1 VRSLSPGTT
10 GIFTSL
16 ARSTRR
22 GLVETAK
29 AAEVNGFST
38 LWLADVRGDLSYLA
52 TALQATEQI
61 TLGSAVLSIWDLD
74 AGLAAKAWSDAD
86 AVGPDRALLG
96 VGVSHPAAGNKP
108 MERLRTYLDTLDATP
123 VPQSFRIIGANS
135 PKMLALAAERSAGAV
150 TQMVT
155 PKRTAQ
161 QRNWLGPEARLATE
175 LKVIWGGTRDAARQ
189 LGRRNLSHY
198 LGLPTYQRN
207 LTAQGFTADDFAD
220 GGSDRLVD
228 ALVAGPTIEDIAARI
243 DEQRDAGADHI
254 CLHVLSETDG
264 APLESWREVAGALSL
279 TPRDG
284 ARR

>member
-1 VRSLSPGTT
+1 MRSLSPGTT

-16 ARSTRR
+16 ARSTRS
-22 GLVETAK
+22 GLAETAK

-38 LWLADVRGDLSYLA
+38 LWLADVRGDLSCLA
-52 TALQATEQI
+52 TVLQATEKI
-61 TLGSAVLSIWDLD
+61 ILGSAVLSIWDLD
-74 AGLAAKAWSDAD
+74 AESAARAWSDAD
-86 AVGPDRALLG
+86 AVAPDRALLG

-108 MERLRTYLDTLDATP
+108 MEHLRTYLDILDATP
-123 VPQSFRIIGANS
+123 VPQAFRIIGANS

-155 PKRTAQ
+155 PNRTAQ
-161 QRNWLGPEARLATE
+161 QRNWLGPDARLATE
-175 LKVIWGGTRDAARQ
+175 LKVVWEGTRDTVRE

-207 LTAQGFTADDFAD
+207 LTAQGFTADDLSD

-228 ALVAGPTIEDIAARI
+228 ALVAGPAIEDIAARI

-254 CLHVLSETDG
+254 CLHILSETDG
-264 APLESWREVAGALSL
+264 APLESWRQVAEALSL
-279 TPRDG
+279 TSPDG